1 MASEK
6 KLLMTMTGEIHQP
19 VRLYYEVY
27 DKANVLTTF
36 SKLRCVQFDR
46 DEERWVWLYQS
57 EAKKLKFA
65 TPYSKLPR
73 HTRPIVIGSFCF
85 PRDDVM
91 WLDVRSGERATKAIV
106 FFDRRIQRAAAQ
118 VTHAA
123 VVNRLFGATFGA
135 TTASLPPLNALFDD
149 EKITEKRPED
159 ILRAAEPLKAIQDI
173 HQRMEKAF
181 ALIEQKSQA
190 PLPEVEKFPVHFYE
204 EGITSLETT
213 LKMRQ
218 IVAFEHW
225 QGNTDYTLGDVIKK
239 ISSEL

>member
-46 DEERWVWLYQS
+46 NEERWVWLYQS

-65 TPYSKLPR
+65 TPYSKLPS
-73 HTRPIVIGSFCF
+73 HARPIVIGSFRF
-85 PRDDVM
+85 PQDDVM
-91 WLDVRSGERATKAIV
+91 WLDVRSCERATKAIV
-106 FFDRRIQRAAAQ
+106 FFDRRIQRSAAQ

-123 VVNRLFGATFGA
+123 VVNRLFDA
-135 TTASLPPLNALFDD
+135 TTASLPPLDALFDD
-149 EKITEKRPED
+149 EKITERRPED

-181 ALIEQKSQA
+181 ALIEQGSQA

-204 EGITSLETT
+204 DGITSLETA

-225 QGNTDYTLGDVIKK
+225 RGNTDYTLGDVIKK
-239 ISSEL
+239 ISSKL

>member
-1 MASEK
+1 
-6 KLLMTMTGEIHQP
+6 
-19 VRLYYEVY
+19 
-27 DKANVLTTF
+27 
-36 SKLRCVQFDR
+36 
-46 DEERWVWLYQS
+46 
-57 EAKKLKFA
+57 
-65 TPYSKLPR
+65 
-73 HTRPIVIGSFCF
+73 
-85 PRDDVM
+85 M
-91 WLDVRSGERATKAIV
+91 WLDVRSCERATKAIV
-106 FFDRRIQRAAAQ
+106 FFDRRIQRSAAQ

-181 ALIEQKSQA
+181 ALIEQESQA